1 MKSEQFITDNQI
13 QTHDFDRRLEEAGWA
28 LFLMMIG
35 GLWLVP
41 KENVPSDLWLVGAGV
56 IMLGIN
62 FVRYFKGIK
71 MSGFTVFL
79 GIVALAA
86 GLSGAFSLNFP
97 VVALI
102 FVILG
107 ASLLMRA
114 LFKG

>member
-1 MKSEQFITDNQI
+1 MKNEQFITDNQV
-13 QTHDFDRRLEEAGWA
+13 QMHDLDRRIEEAGWA
-28 LFLMMIG
+28 LFLVMIG

-41 KENVPSDLWLVGAGV
+41 KESVPSNLWLVGAGI

-62 FVRYFKGIK
+62 FVRYFNGIS

-86 GLSGAFSLNFP
+86 GISGVFSLNFP
-97 VVALI
+97 VVAIL

-114 LFKG
+114 LFRA